1 MSVYGDFQEHYH
13 RICRNKKKVIPSHR
27 NLKGLTPLRLC
38 MNINYRHMKNK
49 GNNYAIIMA
58 GGVGSRF
65 WPWSRNSRP
74 KQFLD
79 ILGTG
84 KSMLEQTFSRLEPIF
99 PVEHLFIVTNEQYRE
114 EISRMLPALPPGNI
128 LTEPFMRNTA
138 PCIAYGAY
146 KIQKKNPLARIL
158 VAPSDHLILKESV
171 FHHAIEGGLAYA
183 SNRNTLLT
191 IGIEPHRP
199 ETGYGYIKAIEK
211 ETLKKTPHFSLHP
224 VERFTEKPDLNKA
237 KSFLKE
243 GSYYWNSGMFIWTVS
258 SILKAF
264 DAWLP
269 EINQLFINHL
279 DQIDTPAEPQAIR
292 DIYKQCP
299 SVSIDY
305 GIMEKAD
312 NVSVLCTDPGWSDV
326 GTWGS
331 LFEHSPRDDNNNA
344 VRAEQV
350 ILDDNRNCIIRIPG
364 DKAAVIQGLE
374 DYIVVDEDNAL
385 LICKKE
391 DEQKIRDYVKRVKD
405 EMGPQFI

>member
-1 MSVYGDFQEHYH
+1 M
-13 RICRNKKKVIPSHR
+13 NKE
-27 NLKGLTPLRLC
+27 
-38 MNINYRHMKNK
+38 
-49 GNNYAIIMA
+49 NNYAIIMA

-84 KSMLEQTFSRLEPIF
+84 KSMLEQTFSRLEPVC
-99 PVEHLFIVTNEQYRE
+99 PVENLLIVTNEQYGE
-114 EISRMLPALPPGNI
+114 EILRLLPGLPAENI
-128 LTEPFMRNTA
+128 LTEPVMRNTA

-158 VAPSDHLILKESV
+158 VAPADHLILKEEL
-171 FHHAIEGGLAYA
+171 FHRVVEGGFAYA
-183 SNRNTLLT
+183 TDRNTLLT
-191 IGIEPHRP
+191 IGIRPHRP
-199 ETGYGYIKAIEK
+199 ETGYGYIKAVEQK
-211 ETLKKTPHFSLHP
+211 TLKSTADFSLHP
-224 VERFTEKPDLNKA
+224 VERFTEKPQLETA
-237 KSFLKE
+237 KRFLSE
-243 GSYYWNSGMFIWTVS
+243 GGYYWNSGMFIWTVS

-264 DAWLP
+264 DAYLP
-269 EINQLFINHL
+269 EMNQLFIRHL
-279 DQIDTPAEPQAIR
+279 EKIDTPAEPQAIK
-292 DIYKQCP
+292 DIYESCP

-312 NVSVLCTDPGWSDV
+312 NVSVICTDMGWSDV

-331 LFEHSPRDDNNNA
+331 LYEHSHLDDHRNA

-350 ILDDNRNCIIRIPG
+350 ILDDSHGCIIRVPG
-364 DKAAVIQGLE
+364 HKAAVIQGLK

-385 LICKKE
+385 LICKKQ

-405 EMGPQFI
+405 EMGPEFI